1 MYSNPIYYFLLTTS
15 FISFCIWV
23 YSVREAKKIKNI
35 ELVDVTTIDN
45 KAYWMYN
52 NKLYC
57 GDIVNNSIKG
67 KDAIE
72 VNTFGMSPE
81 EMVSIVRNFK

>member
-1 MYSNPIYYFLLTTS
+1 MYSNPLYYVLLTIS
-15 FISFCIWV
+15 FISFCSYIYNV
-23 YSVREAKKIKNI
+23 KEAKKLKNI
-35 ELVDVTTIDN
+35 QLVDVTTIDN

-57 GDIVNNSIKG
+57 GDIYNNSIKG

-72 VNTFGMSPE
+72 IDTFGMNPKDVE
-81 EMVSIVRNFK
+81 EMVRNFK

>member
-1 MYSNPIYYFLLTTS
+1 MYSNPLYYVLLTIS
-15 FISFCIWV
+15 FISFCSYI
-23 YSVREAKKIKNI
+23 YNVREAKKIKNI
-35 ELVDVTTIDN
+35 QLVDVTTIDN

-57 GDIVNNSIKG
+57 GDIYNNSIKG

-72 VNTFGMSPE
+72 IDTFGMKPKDVE
-81 EMVSIVRNFK
+81 EMVRNFK

>member
-1 MYSNPIYYFLLTTS
+1 M
-15 FISFCIWV
+15 
-23 YSVREAKKIKNI
+23 
-35 ELVDVTTIDN
+35 ELIDVTTIDN

-57 GDIVNNSIKG
+57 GDIENNSVKG

-72 VNTFGMSPE
+72 IDTFGMNPKDVQ
-81 EMVSIVRNFK
+81 EMVRNFR

>member
-1 MYSNPIYYFLLTTS
+1 MYSNPIYYVLLGIS
-15 FISFCIWV
+15 FISFCSYI
-23 YSVREAKKIKNI
+23 YNVREAKKLKNI
-35 ELVDVTTIDN
+35 ELIDVTTIDN

-57 GDIVNNSIKG
+57 GDIYNNSIKG

-72 VNTFGMSPE
+72 IDTFGMKPKDVE
-81 EMVSIVRNFK
+81 EMVRNFR